1 MGGKSSRT
9 KGHNFERTTAKALRS
24 IFPGAARGLQ
34 YRDPRECD
42 VEGTPFRFECKRLA
56 KVAAADILAAIMQV
70 KRDGEKYD
78 DDRLQVVV
86 TKADRREAMVHM
98 TFDTFCSMVERH
110 FYKPTEDA
118 EIIPF
123 PTKEKR

>member
-9 KGHNFERTTAKALRS
+9 KGHDFERWVARGVKAIYPEAR
-24 IFPGAARGLQ
+24 RGLQ

-42 VEGTPFRFECKRLA
+42 VEGTPFRIECKRLA
-56 KVAAADILAAIMQV
+56 KVAAADIMAAIMQS
-70 KRDGEKYD
+70 KRDGEEHN

-86 TKADRREAMVHM
+86 TKADRREPLVHM

-118 EIIPF
+118 DIIPF
-123 PTKEKR
+123 PSKEDR